1 MLLAEVKALPEETE
15 SVEWLFKA
23 GTASVNGRCDI
34 TTQDADE
41 FPEMNLPAFEGQA
54 IGNLAEALKAVMPA
68 VSTDE
73 TRYALTGVYFDF
85 ASSKLVGTDGFRMH
99 TEDIVPDDVTMKAA
113 LMA

>member
-1 MLLAEVKALPEETE
+1 
-15 SVEWLFKA
+15 
-23 GTASVNGRCDI
+23 
-34 TTQDADE
+34 
-41 FPEMNLPAFEGQA
+41 
-54 IGNLAEALKAVMPA
+54 MPA

-113 LMA
+113 LIPLKSAKIIAKHGTDSDLLAGRKRCPFRSPAASSRQG